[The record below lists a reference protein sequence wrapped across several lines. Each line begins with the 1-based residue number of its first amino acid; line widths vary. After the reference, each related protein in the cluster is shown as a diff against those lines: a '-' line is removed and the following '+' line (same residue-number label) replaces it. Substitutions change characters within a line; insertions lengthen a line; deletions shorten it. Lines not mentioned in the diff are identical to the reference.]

1 MEFTCEVESG
11 SASERAISVRPP
23 VIDWRLDVALELAD
37 VQLLIE
43 GALARA
49 GPKGQIPSDL
59 RAMMDAAADYRRAA
73 LVCDDPYIAIDSAR
87 LAYDLAYAAL
97 ERATKLSP

>member
-1 MEFTCEVESG
+1 
-11 SASERAISVRPP
+11 
-23 VIDWRLDVALELAD
+23 
-37 VQLLIE
+37 
-43 GALARA
+43 
-49 GPKGQIPSDL
+49 
-59 RAMMDAAADYRRAA
+59 MMDAAADYRRAA